1 KPDIKGQG
9 FREWRRHFDL
19 LAALPN
25 VCCKLSGLVTEADWG
40 SWTRSQLS
48 PYIDAAL
55 EAFGPSRLMIGSDW
69 PVCTVAAAY
78 GEVIC
83 LVREAISEY
92 SVTEREQIVS
102 GTARDFFRLKAEAT
116 DKTDGGSLTRKE
128 TL

>member
-1 KPDIKGQG
+1 
-9 FREWRRHFDL
+9 
-19 LAALPN
+19 
-25 VCCKLSGLVTEADWG
+25 VTEADWG
-40 SWTRSQLS
+40 SWTPSQLS

-78 GEVIC
+78 GEVIG

-116 DKTDGGSLTRKE
+116 DKEATDKTDGGGLTRKE